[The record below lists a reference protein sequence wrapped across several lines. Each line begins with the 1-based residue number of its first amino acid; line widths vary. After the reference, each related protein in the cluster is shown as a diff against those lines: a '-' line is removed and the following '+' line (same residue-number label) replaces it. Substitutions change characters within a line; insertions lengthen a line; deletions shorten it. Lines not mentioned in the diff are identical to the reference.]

1 MSKYTRRRGVKLT
14 EEGSNKLIQAKS
26 EAEINQNKRYTLE
39 FISKET
45 GLTPNTLSKIFIR
58 SSGVDKRTLKSCF
71 DAFNLTLTEDD
82 YLYLKSNQDNLAEI
96 NSIPLAETCSE
107 LELAWNYPFEI
118 LKGDRHNT
126 LQTKK
131 MVQPQDDLQP
141 RPPTAPGGQMP
152 LDSVFYIDR
161 PIIESLC
168 YESIQQPG
176 TPLNIRAPKQ
186 MGKTSLMSRIIAY
199 AKSLGY
205 QTVSLN
211 LQLTDAEILQDL
223 ERFLQWFCARVSKEL
238 EFPNQIADFWDN
250 SLGSKSTA
258 TDYFNDMIL
267 ANLDRP
273 LVIAIDELNQLF
285 AYPNIAGEFVQLL
298 RTWSEQAKAGVADSH
313 PWHKLR
319 LVTVHSTEIMMSSS
333 INPSLLNTGLVINL
347 PEFTQAQVQDL
358 AQRWEQEITE
368 AQIEQLMTLLGG
380 HPYRLQLAFYHL
392 YQQTI
397 TVEELLENY
406 DTATALYAEHLQQQ
420 WWNLQRYYE
429 LLPIFTEIVNNSK
442 PIEIKVSLGYQLQ
455 NMGLVHLESD
465 RACLSCELFRLFFMG
480 VLN

>member
-1 MSKYTRRRGVKLT
+1 MLKSKRQRGVKLT
-14 EEGSNKLIQAKS
+14 NQGFRKLTQAKTD
-26 EAEINQNKRYTLE
+26 AEIDENKRYTLE
-39 FISKET
+39 SLSEKT
-45 GLTPNTLSKIFIR
+45 GLTPNTLSKVLTG
-58 SSGVDKRTLKSCF
+58 SVGVDKRTLKYCF
-71 DAFNLTLTEDD
+71 HTFNLTLTEDD

-96 NSIPLAETCSE
+96 NSIPPAETSSF
-107 LELAWNYPFEI
+107 LEPDYNSPFDV
-118 LKGDRHNT
+118 LRDRHNT

-211 LQLTDAEILQDL
+211 LQLTDAEILHNL
-223 ERFLQWFCARVSKEL
+223 ERFLQWFCARISKEL

-258 TDYFNDMIL
+258 TDYFNDIIL

-285 AYPNIAGEFVQLL
+285 AYPDIAREFIQLL
-298 RTWSEQAKAGVADSH
+298 RTWSEQAKARVAESNS
-313 PWHKLR
+313 WHKLR
-319 LVTVHSTEIMMSSS
+319 LVTVHSTEIMIPPS
-333 INPSLLNTGLVINL
+333 INPSLLNTGLVMNL
-347 PEFTQAQVQDL
+347 PEFTPAQVQDL
-358 AQRWEQEITE
+358 AQRYEQEINE
-368 AQIEQLMTLLGG
+368 QQIEQLITFIGA
-380 HPYRLQLAFYHL
+380 HPYRLQLAFYYL
-392 YQQTI
+392 QQQTI
-397 TVEELLENY
+397 TLEELLENSER
-406 DTATALYAEHLQQQ
+406 ATALYAEHLQQQ
-420 WWNLQRYYE
+420 WWNLQRYDE

-442 PIEIKVSLGYQLQ
+442 PIEIKVFLGYKLQ
-455 NMGLVHLESD
+455 NMGLVHLEGD
-465 RACLSCELFRLFFMG
+465 RASLSCELFRPFFMG